1 MQYIDGAKMLNVQL
15 IFNIYLYIFPLSQWS
30 QPMVMMQ
37 RRRPGELNRG
47 GVEAHDERLSRA
59 RWNILVKW
67 NIIIV
72 MSLLTLIWLFM
83 MKQWQWRLINSD
95 GGDRQAGNLY
105 GKPQSPRRLLCA
117 VDKAKVNPRVVGTR
131 RSNAEAETRLVLH
144 NWEPAIDNWQL
155 RTWAGFT
162 INLSGKMGG
171 KGTWDFLFSTCF
183 FSRWMRGRV
192 RIFGICERISQ
203 WEEGLPI
210 WEDEW

>member
-1 MQYIDGAKMLNVQL
+1 MIPTYGDDAEEETRRAQQR
-15 IFNIYLYIFPLSQWS
+15 WS
-30 QPMVMMQ
+30 RSSWWEAFQGSMEH
-37 RRRPGELNRG
+37 PGQ
-47 GVEAHDERLSRA
+47 V
-59 RWNILVKW
+59 I
-67 NIIIV
+67 IIIV

-183 FSRWMRGRV
+183 FSR
-192 RIFGICERISQ
+192 
-203 WEEGLPI
+203 
-210 WEDEW
+210 